1 MYFNSRPCVRGD
13 GEYAG
18 HRRRPRRF
26 QFTPLREGRRV
37 TAKTKKNW
45 IVFQF
50 TPLREGRQIEAN
62 GKRYRIT
69 LFQFTPLREGRPL
82 DREIPV
88 PGRNFN
94 SRPCVRGD
102 RRHIEAPANRREN
115 FNSRPCVRGDFERM
129 IIWKNL
135 FHFNSRPCV
144 RGDALRAAVNE
155 MDEISIHAPA

>member
-69 LFQFTPLREGRPL
+69 LFQFTPLREGRPGCSAL
-82 DREIPV
+82 LQSR
-88 PGRNFN
+88 RWYFN

-102 RRHIEAPANRREN
+102 PHQ
-115 FNSRPCVRGDFERM
+115 
-129 IIWKNL
+129 
-135 FHFNSRPCV
+135 
-144 RGDALRAAVNE
+144 
-155 MDEISIHAPA
+155 